1 MEMSRRHALAVA
13 AAAALLP
20 AAAFAQS
27 FPNRPIRFV
36 VPFPPGGS
44 LDVSARAV
52 ADRMTVLL
60 SRTGPVPAAMSAP
73 ISWRSPHRT
82 ATRW

>member
-1 MEMSRRHALAVA
+1 MRVSRRRVLAA
-13 AAAALLP
+13 GAAAALLP

-60 SRTGPVPAAMSAP
+60 GQPVVVENRPGAG
-73 ISWRSPHRT
+73 
-82 ATRW
+82 